1 MNDFVSHLT
10 ALLDDVAAGINPQ
23 PDFEALQSP
32 TVPIVTTPAVAGR
45 RFRGPLGIA
54 AASVA
59 LFAGSVAAYQVA
71 DGEPTSVLTS
81 GSEIDSSDDADVA
94 PQRPSP
100 DGGDKSP
107 TIVVPVVPVVPDVA
121 ERELDPIHDPEIIG
135 AERSARLGMVDVDG
149 DKLVQRVIGVAA
161 PGEVVSVASEHGPT
175 AIGVARASTWKLS
188 IVLSGL
194 APGESTELRV
204 TFGFTDEVVELSV
217 TRPAAEA
224 PEPKPA
230 SEPEPK
236 PEEPE
241 QAEPK
246 PPTEEPAPIAFTT
259 HLGSPYNDATYMK
272 QGFWGTAPAGAKIT
286 ASSDWGA
293 VDTTAGPKG
302 EWEMRLVLVDVPDG
316 AVIHV
321 VVRSSTGG
329 AFEYDLV
336 RAEPVPFTSNPGGS
350 HLGDSPMKQGFYG
363 TGTPGSVVR
372 AKSEYGANEAVVGAD
387 GHWEM
392 GLVMYEVPAGA
403 VVHVR
408 VTNNA
413 TDGVFEYELQRPG
426 DEPEPVAFTAEAA
439 FVECDSTPPF
449 NEYWGAAP
457 AGATITI
464 ASPYGGTSV
473 TANGEGHWEA
483 RVEFPDAPLGETF
496 YVKISSSGG
505 GDVKKLPFKRVEP
518 T

>member
-1 MNDFVSHLT
+1 MNDFASHLT
-10 ALLDDVAAGINPQ
+10 ALLDDVAVGIEPR
-23 PDFEALQSP
+23 PDFESLRSA
-32 TVPIVTTPAVAGR
+32 TVPIVTTTAVTGR
-45 RFRGPLGIA
+45 RFRGAFGIA

-59 LFAGSVAAYQVA
+59 LFAGGVAAYQVA

-81 GSEIDSSDDADVA
+81 GSEIDASDDPYVA
-94 PQRPSP
+94 PKRPSP
-100 DGGDKSP
+100 VDHDKRP
-107 TIVVPVVPVVPDVA
+107 IVVPVVPEATDS
-121 ERELDPIHDPEIIG
+121 ELDPEHDPEIIG
-135 AERSARLGMVDVDG
+135 AERSARLGMVEVDG

-161 PGEVVSVASEHGPT
+161 PGEVISVSSDHGQT
-175 AIGVARASTWKLS
+175 AIAVTRASTWKLS

-194 APGESTELRV
+194 EPGESTELRV
-204 TFGFTDEVVELSV
+204 TFGWSDEVVELSV
-217 TRPAAEA
+217 TRPAAEV
-224 PEPKPA
+224 PKP
-230 SEPEPK
+230 EPEPK

-241 QAEPK
+241 QEEPK
-246 PPTEEPAPIAFTT
+246 PPQEEPAAIAFTT
-259 HLGSPYNDATYMK
+259 HLGSPYNDATSMK

-286 ASSDWGA
+286 ASSNWGA

-302 EWEMRLVLVDVPDG
+302 EWEMRLVLVEVPDG
-316 AVIHV
+316 AVVHV

-336 RAEPVPFTSNPGGS
+336 RAKPVPFTSNLGGS
-350 HLGDSPMKQGFYG
+350 HLGESPMKQGFHG

-372 AKSEYGANEAVVGAD
+372 AKSEYGSNEAVVGAD

-392 GLVMYEVPAGA
+392 GLVMYEVPGGK

-413 TDGVFEYELQRPG
+413 TDGVFEYELKRPG
-426 DEPEPVAFTAEAA
+426 GEPEPVAFTAQAA

-449 NEYWGAAP
+449 NEYWGTAP

-473 TANGEGHWEA
+473 TANGDGHWEA
-483 RVEFPDAPLGETF
+483 RVEFPDAPLGEMF
-496 YVKISSSGG
+496 DVKISSSGG